1 MATVASCRVV
11 LHLRLLLLCSLFS
24 SSSSQ
29 SGEVT
34 AGIQLLNTN
43 AVGMHALA
51 FASCRPR
58 VSRSML
64 LFCAS
69 LTSNSNNLVF

>member
-29 SGEVT
+29 SGEVM
-34 AGIQLLNTN
+34 AGIQVLNTN

-51 FASCRPR
+51 FASCR
-58 VSRSML
+58 
-64 LFCAS
+64 
-69 LTSNSNNLVF
+69 

>member
-29 SGEVT
+29 SGEVM
-34 AGIQLLNTN
+34 AGIQVLNTN

-51 FASCRPR
+51 FASCRQYFQACL
-58 VSRSML
+58 SFYAAFSCL
-64 LFCAS
+64 SDFK
-69 LTSNSNNLVF
+69 